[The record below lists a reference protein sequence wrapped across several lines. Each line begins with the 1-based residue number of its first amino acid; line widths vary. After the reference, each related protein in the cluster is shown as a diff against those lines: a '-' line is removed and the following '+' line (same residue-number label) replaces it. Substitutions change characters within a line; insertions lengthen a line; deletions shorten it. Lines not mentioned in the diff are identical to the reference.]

1 MGVRSYAFVRFSPSY
16 ELVDCFRDT
25 VSIHGSISELESFV
39 IWNEY
44 LNKVEDNASVC
55 TWSEKTQLEKGDSV
69 TEGYTSELWDFTHIN
84 STQNK
89 FQELRD
95 IWAQWDDEAKQLFYQ
110 NYRDLPYLLDVKVDK
125 HLLRAMGYKAYVRPA
140 SLPTFTK
147 KLVMITGMSEQ
158 WAVAHVKK
166 RVDVL
171 ALSIYGMVIF
181 PKALG
186 HIDEAVADLFDR
198 LGKQNT
204 HVPAIL
210 AETIRSLSA
219 CRRTVDI
226 PRRDDISEERWID
239 ILQNLREEDVMWK
252 APWLVPSEV
261 LYRCSSFDWG
271 LAQSDFSYK
280 GDYYNKRMREI
291 SEAWKKPFCMKI
303 LTEGSTSTL
312 EYKGWFSRRVNDN
325 VPRPI
330 LGVARSLEESL
341 RVIPS
346 ELEVMKQ
353 EFERKNSELGK
364 RMEKLEEEK
373 MCLSLDVDVQKM
385 EVEKV
390 KKKKRKIEEDR
401 DDLKTHY
408 KKAQVTLKRVR
419 LGRSSEQWQQEIQEE
434 RAKAEYWEKKFQ
446 ERQSRNQALEK
457 ENQGL
462 KVKVTELGRS
472 LHHHRCRNF
481 AAEVKAS
488 LNKIEEMKHNIGGL
502 EAALQDCE
510 LRIEQLEALIQIRE
524 VAEHLQDLAIQART
538 LNIMYK
544 SSSDRGRELALLL
557 DRVKTLGL
565 RVKVYL

>member
-1 MGVRSYAFVRFSPSY
+1 MGEDRGICWFRENPVR
-16 ELVDCFRDT
+16 E
-25 VSIHGSISELESFV
+25 
-39 IWNEY
+39 
-44 LNKVEDNASVC
+44 
-55 TWSEKTQLEKGDSV
+55 GDSV
-69 TEGYTSELWDFTHIN
+69 TKGYTSELWDFTRIN
-84 STQNK
+84 STQNE

-125 HLLRAMGYKAYVRPA
+125 HLLRAMVQFWNPAYSCFTFGDVDLVPTLEEYTTLLRCPRIQGYKAYVRPA

-158 WAVAHVKK
+158 WAVARVQQKGDNVKK

-171 ALSIYGMVIF
+171 ALSIYDMMIF

-186 HIDEAVADLFDR
+186 HIDEVVADLFDR

-204 HVPAIL
+204 PMPAIL

-219 CRRTVDI
+219 CQRAGEGSHFWKLDKVHFRVFFEGYSSLKEAVDI
-226 PRRDDISEERWID
+226 PRRDDISEE
-239 ILQNLREEDVMWK
+239 
-252 APWLVPSEV
+252 
-261 LYRCSSFDWG
+261 SFDWVPLPGIWGVVGYTPLLVLRKYRG

-280 GDYYNKRMREI
+280 RDHYKKRMREI

-303 LTEGSTSTL
+303 LTEGSMSTF

-353 EFERKNSELGK
+353 EFERKNSELEK
-364 RMEKLEEEK
+364 SLEKLEEEK

-390 KKKKRKIEEDR
+390 KKEKRKIEEDR
-401 DDLKTHY
+401 DDLQTHY
-408 KKAQVTLKRVR
+408 KKAQVTLKKVE
-419 LGRSSEQWQQEIQEE
+419 LGRSLKQWQQEIHEE

-446 ERQSRNQALEK
+446 EIRNSTA
-457 ENQGL
+457 
-462 KVKVTELGRS
+462 EL
-472 LHHHRCRNF
+472 
-481 AAEVKAS
+481 KAS
-488 LNKIEEMKHNIGGL
+488 LNKIEEMKHNSGGL

-524 VAEHLQDLAIQART
+524 VAEHLQDLAIQARA
-538 LNIMYK
+538 LSIMYE

-565 RVKVYL
+565 RAKVYL